1 MRKSLLFA
9 ATIATCSVANAG
21 LFDVVKDIA
30 VDVAS
35 DVAADYISGLIVDF
49 DANQTE
55 DEKVVADKYKSKHGA
70 LPQSPLVSSYKTE
83 VLPGTQVSRGAKV
96 TFSSTVELVP
106 GQNGQ
111 AVNVMETLTIWDNE
125 DSSTELKSTSKS
137 LTGGTT
143 TGGIFNGQFTMTFPE
158 DLPKGTYPITT
169 AITIDGEQVRS
180 DKTYLD
186 IASLQQAV
194 NGELL
199 AFRN

>member
-1 MRKSLLFA
+1 MKKSLLFA
-9 ATIATCSVANAG
+9 ATIATCSAANAG

-30 VDVAS
+30 ADVAS
-35 DVAADYISGLIVDF
+35 DLAADYISGLIVDF
-49 DANQTE
+49 KANQTE
-55 DEKVVADKYKSKHGA
+55 DEKTVADKYKSKHGA

-83 VLPGTQVSRGAKV
+83 VLPGTKVSSGAKV

-158 DLPKGTYPITT
+158 DLPQGTYPITT

-186 IASLQQAV
+186 IACLQQAV